1 MPTDQIGVGGGGER
15 VEGEKRLFGAPR
27 FPNPKS
33 ANEKPPKFF
42 QNFVM
47 RSHVSFELSI
57 TKIELRGTFTIN
69 LISNALEEWL
79 VGEIVFH
86 TPIFVIDIAA
96 NFSEFRRFRYWQHE
110 T

>member
-1 MPTDQIGVGGGGER
+1 MVSDKLKKSAHRPNRRGGWWGGGER
-15 VEGEKRLFGAPR
+15 VEGEKRLFGALR

-57 TKIELRGTFTIN
+57 TKIELRGTFYN
-69 LISNALEEWL
+69 
-79 VGEIVFH
+79 
-86 TPIFVIDIAA
+86 
-96 NFSEFRRFRYWQHE
+96 
-110 T
+110 

>member
-1 MPTDQIGVGGGGER
+1 MISPEKESWFQTSLKIVPTDQIGVRGGGER

-57 TKIELRGTFTIN
+57 TKIELRGTFYN
-69 LISNALEEWL
+69 
-79 VGEIVFH
+79 
-86 TPIFVIDIAA
+86 
-96 NFSEFRRFRYWQHE
+96 
-110 T
+110 

>member
-15 VEGEKRLFGAPR
+15 VEGEKRLFGDPR

-47 RSHVSFELSI
+47 QSH
-57 TKIELRGTFTIN
+57 
-69 LISNALEEWL
+69 
-79 VGEIVFH
+79 VFH
-86 TPIFVIDIAA
+86 TPIFVIDIGA
-96 NFSEFRRFRYWQHE
+96 NFSEFRRFRY
-110 T
+110 

>member
-1 MPTDQIGVGGGGER
+1 MISPEKSSWFQTSLKKVPTDQIGVGGGGER
-15 VEGEKRLFGAPR
+15 VEGEKRLFGALR

-57 TKIELRGTFTIN
+57 TKIELRGTFYN
-69 LISNALEEWL
+69 
-79 VGEIVFH
+79 
-86 TPIFVIDIAA
+86 
-96 NFSEFRRFRYWQHE
+96 
-110 T
+110 